1 MDGTNSTIPHRII
14 FEGRTFQY
22 PIPESFEEKII
33 RIWISTQKF
42 TFILYMNWLWKLS
55 GLCFWWSPQRLIENK
70 KKRKVFEWIWLDY
83 ERSVSNFYFSAKWK
97 WIIWKYSGELAE
109 KLLTQ
114 ICNNKLLQSFVNC
127 MLKHS
132 EIPPNHWNF
141 FQLTFTDRP
150 ETNLVQPDECLPEV
164 FQ

>member
-1 MDGTNSTIPHRII
+1 MNFNSEVHLYSLYELTMK
-14 FEGRTFQY
+14 TFR
-22 PIPESFEEKII
+22 SLLLMV
-33 RIWISTQKF
+33 STE
-42 TFILYMNWLWKLS
+42 TYWK
-55 GLCFWWSPQRLIENK
+55 Q